1 MVSTVKINE
10 VEALAGITK
19 KNIRFYEEQ
28 GLLSPRRN
36 PENGYRDYGDEEVQV
51 LRRIKLLRKLDVPI
65 EEIRFMLQGTHTVG
79 DGMRRHLITLERAR
93 RNLNQSMA
101 LCQELTAQDVPIS
114 QLDTEALLSRMKAL
128 EASGTSFQ
136 DVTTQD
142 TKKRYVAPMA
152 VAAVVVSVMAAII
165 GLILWGISID
175 PAQAPPIWIV
185 AIIVGFFAAIGVGT
199 LVALT
204 QRIRE
209 IRKGEI
215 DDAKKY

>member
-28 GLLSPRRN
+28 GLLTPRRN

-65 EEIRFMLQGTHTVG
+65 EEIRLMLQGTHTVG

-93 RNLNQSMA
+93 RNLHQSMA

-114 QLDTEALLSRMKAL
+114 QLDTEALFSRMEAL

-142 TKKRYVAPMA
+142 IRSRYVAPMA

-185 AIIVGFFAAIGVGT
+185 AIIVSFFAAVGVGT
-199 LVALT
+199 LAALA

>member
-1 MVSTVKINE
+1 
-10 VEALAGITK
+10 
-19 KNIRFYEEQ
+19 
-28 GLLSPRRN
+28 
-36 PENGYRDYGDEEVQV
+36 
-51 LRRIKLLRKLDVPI
+51 
-65 EEIRFMLQGTHTVG
+65 
-79 DGMRRHLITLERAR
+79 
-93 RNLNQSMA
+93 MA

-114 QLDTEALLSRMKAL
+114 QLDTEALLSRMEAL

-142 TKKRYVAPMA
+142 IRRRYVAPMA

-185 AIIVGFFAAIGVGT
+185 AIIVSFFAAVGVGT
-199 LVALT
+199 LAALA